1 MRNDKDAKKEKYYA
15 KLFYETRVV
24 CTPLEFWIKSG
35 RVDLKHNLP
44 EIYVNYL
51 LRTVEGVSSTE
62 EILQISITTDKECTN
77 NPSQPIAVKY
87 GKVDKRVKFAV
98 CLHKGLF
105 RITDP
110 QMLVDWI
117 EIHKQLGVEFFTV
130 YMEDPNDEIKKAVQP
145 YINELTLELLDWKLN
160 KKTRDYGQSGVMNEC
175 LYRYLYKAE
184 YLATYDLDEV
194 VIGQNNYTWND
205 LMNYLSI
212 TVKDFNKY
220 ASFSF
225 SGLMWFDTTDTTKI
239 IGYNETFCNVN
250 RRPIYFNRTIR
261 TVNAK
266 DHAKV
271 IIRPMLTT
279 SLQVHHIDGSVKGA
293 KRCYSVPQNVGTCH
307 HYRSNVKQ
315 KGSVKYSNVTA
326 RYLKPILKSLCSKPS

>member
-77 NPSQPIAVKY
+77 NLSDPIAVKY

-160 KKTRDYGQSGVMNEC
+160 KVTRDYGQSGVMNEC

-205 LMNYLSI
+205 LMDYLSI

-220 ASFSF
+220 ASIKLL
-225 SGLMWFDTTDTTKI
+225 GLSWQDTTDTTKI

-250 RRPIYFNRTIR
+250 RRPIYFNRTDR
-261 TVNAK
+261 SLAAQ
-266 DHAKV
+266 DHPKLM
-271 IIRPMLTT
+271 IRPKFVT
-279 SLQVHHIDGSVKGA
+279 SVQVHRLVGWIEGSMEE
-293 KRCYSVPQNVGTCH
+293 YIVPENVATCH
-307 HYRSNVKQ
+307 HYRLQYRPSP
-315 KGSVKYSNVTA
+315 VKYSNVTA
-326 RYLKPILKSLCSKPS
+326 RYLKPILKSLCSRSH